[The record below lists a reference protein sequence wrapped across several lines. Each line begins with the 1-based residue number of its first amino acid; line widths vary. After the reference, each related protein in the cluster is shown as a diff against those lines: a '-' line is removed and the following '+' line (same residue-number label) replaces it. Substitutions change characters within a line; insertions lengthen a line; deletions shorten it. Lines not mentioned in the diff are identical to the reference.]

1 MIYTLS
7 HIGRNVG
14 GFETKQNEWIW
25 WDYIST
31 KSIPMLLFDNMHIKI
46 EIDMHMILSKML
58 GIIIQSMLGELANG
72 GIIYQQNKFQSG
84 KCAPYLTICSNFA
97 QRWEWE
103 TFILNSTFLL
113 GYVDGDLFLNHSEF
127 SDHQV
132 L

>member
-14 GFETKQNEWIW
+14 GFETKQNEWSW

-58 GIIIQSMLGELANG
+58 GILIQSMLGELANG
-72 GIIYQQNKFQSG
+72 GIIYQQNKFHSG
-84 KCAPYLTICSNFA
+84 KCTPYLTICSNFA
-97 QRWEWE
+97 QTWEWE

-113 GYVDGDLFLNHSEF
+113 GYVDGDLSLNHSEF